1 MMTFDTFVSTFLMW
15 TEEKI
20 EAKKDDGYP
29 ICPFARKARIQDKI
43 QFIDARDFSEYS
55 LSEFNKEKY
64 EIGIAWM
71 GDKVDVQALEDLA
84 KQMEELNPDLFYFTS
99 TVGSGHFTSN
109 FTNCIFIQLKDDI
122 LSKREYL
129 KKSDYYSS
137 WPEEYYKL
145 ITGHDFSSL

>member
-1 MMTFDTFVSTFLMW
+1 MTFDTFVSTFLMW

-43 QFIDARDFSEYS
+43 QFIDARDFSEYN

-71 GDKVDVQALEDLA
+71 GDNVDVQALEDLA
-84 KQMEELNPDLFYFTS
+84 KQMEELSRSEL
-99 TVGSGHFTSN
+99 
-109 FTNCIFIQLKDDI
+109 
-122 LSKREYL
+122 
-129 KKSDYYSS
+129 
-137 WPEEYYKL
+137 
-145 ITGHDFSSL
+145 